1 MTLGTPSSTEQAGH
15 VPEADSTQQ
24 APSVATQ
31 QIHAARS
38 PGERFFW
45 LLAFL
50 IAAFLFTPGMKSAM
64 QPPEGAIFDFFKE
77 WAAVRNW
84 QSEMPLYTPQRAA
97 IRKHLGLDLASEDGF
112 FDPYNTHP
120 PTANLFAVPFGG
132 MSYRNAHL
140 AWNLTSLILLGVSLV
155 WIARELHVPLD
166 GTVLLAAAT
175 LLLASDPLK
184 QSLIQGQPNLLM
196 GFLIVAAWRAD
207 RRGHSWLSG
216 ACLATAATIK
226 LYPAYL
232 FLYALARRDW
242 KAIVGGAV
250 AGLSITAVTVGVFGV
265 DAYRDYA
272 QTVLPELRNVTNN
285 WGNSSLL
292 AFWERLL
299 GAPVKTVRPAVTSP
313 HALKACLWMS
323 WLAVTTFAGWRS
335 LRAESRSD
343 KDAAFAVVVLAM
355 LLMSPTTWHHYFV
368 LAAIPVCVAL
378 KLSHRAGWQHSATWL
393 SIIALTLTPRLIW
406 TLLIRQDSLSGQT
419 NGFWERAG
427 SVAVP
432 WQSLTAL
439 SYQMYA
445 LLLLMAV
452 LWRYSRQNL
461 PASPQPS
468 GETGSE

>member
-1 MTLGTPSSTEQAGH
+1 MLISSTGRVGR
-15 VPEADSTQQ
+15 VPETDSTQQ
-24 APSVATQ
+24 APSVATPQ
-31 QIHAARS
+31 LHAARS
-38 PGERFFW
+38 PGERLFW

-50 IAAFLFTPGMKSAM
+50 IAAFLFTTGMKAAM
-64 QPPEGAIFDFFKE
+64 KPPEGAIFDFFKE

-84 QSEMPLYTPQRAA
+84 QSEMPIYTPQRDA
-97 IRKHLGLDLASEDGF
+97 IQKHLRLDLATEDGF

-120 PTANLFAVPFGG
+120 PTANLFAIPFEG
-132 MSYRNAHL
+132 MTYRNAHL
-140 AWNLTSLILLGVSLV
+140 AWNAASLFLLGISLI
-155 WIARELHVPLD
+155 WIARELCVTID
-166 GTVLLAAAT
+166 GTILLAAAT

-207 RRGHSWLSG
+207 RRGKSWMSG
-216 ACLATAATIK
+216 ACLAIAAAIK

-232 FLYALARRDW
+232 FLYPLARRDW
-242 KAIVGGAV
+242 KAIAGGAI
-250 AGLSITAVTVGVFGV
+250 AGTAITAVTAGVFGV
-265 DAYRDYA
+265 TAYRDYV
-272 QTVLPELRNVTNN
+272 QTVLPDLRNVTNN

-299 GAPVKTVRPAVTSP
+299 GDPVKTVRPAVTSP
-313 HALKACLWMS
+313 LALKACVWMS

-335 LRAESRSD
+335 LRAKSRSD
-343 KDAAFAVVVLAM
+343 KDAAFGIVVLAM
-355 LLMSPTTWHHYFV
+355 LLMSPTAWHHYFV

-378 KLSHRAGWQHSATWL
+378 QLSHRGSWQRLAAWL
-393 SIIALTLTPRLIW
+393 ALVAITLTPRLIW
-406 TLLIRQDSLSGQT
+406 ALLVRRESLSGQSE
-419 NGFWERAG
+419 GFWENACEI
-427 SVAVP
+427 AVP

-452 LWRYSRQNL
+452 LWRCTRREA

>member
-1 MTLGTPSSTEQAGH
+1 
-15 VPEADSTQQ
+15 
-24 APSVATQ
+24 
-31 QIHAARS
+31 
-38 PGERFFW
+38 
-45 LLAFL
+45 
-50 IAAFLFTPGMKSAM
+50 M
-64 QPPEGAIFDFFKE
+64 QPPKGAIFDFFKE

-84 QSEMPLYTPQRAA
+84 QSEMQLYTPQRAA
-97 IRKHLGLDLASEDGF
+97 IQKHLGLDLASEDGF

-120 PTANLFAVPFGG
+120 PTANLFALPFGG

-140 AWNLTSLILLGVSLV
+140 AWNVASLILLGISLI
-155 WIARELHVPLD
+155 WIARERRVSID
-166 GTVLLAAAT
+166 GRVLLAAAT

-184 QSLIQGQPNLLM
+184 QSLIQGQPNLLL

-207 RRGHSWLSG
+207 RRGKSWLSG
-216 ACLATAATIK
+216 ACLAVAAAIK

-242 KAIVGGAV
+242 KAITGGAV
-250 AGLSITAVTVGVFGV
+250 VGIAITIVTMGVFGV
-265 DAYRDYA
+265 DAYRDYV

-299 GAPVKTVRPAVTSP
+299 GDPVETVSPVTTSP
-313 HALKACLWMS
+313 LAMKTCVWTS
-323 WLAVTTFAGWRS
+323 WLAVTAFAAWRA
-335 LRAESRSD
+335 LQAESRSD
-343 KDAAFAVVVLAM
+343 KDAAFSVVVLAM

-368 LAAIPVCVAL
+368 LASIPVCIALQISRRGTWQRLAVWFAFVAL
-378 KLSHRAGWQHSATWL
+378 T
-393 SIIALTLTPRLIW
+393 IAPRLVW
-406 TLLIRQDSLSGQT
+406 ALLIRQESQAGQAER
-419 NGFWERAG
+419 FWENAG
-427 SVAVP
+427 AVASP

-452 LWRYSRQNL
+452 LWRCSCHEA
-461 PASPQPS
+461 PASSQPS